1 MTRQIR
7 SLPALIALGAGV
19 AAITA
24 CASVAP
30 TAVPAAYLETSPL
43 DLNPI
48 QVEKRTEFLEVSIDA
63 RSSELSSGERARI
76 RDFLSGYVKRGHGP
90 LVLSMPQASAN
101 PQLAVAAVA
110 EARAIAWDMGIEY
123 EEMTGRAHGA
133 GSSVS
138 EPMILA
144 YQSYE
149 AIAPYC
155 PPKSTVDFSNID
167 SNNQMS
173 TLGCSVRTNLAAM
186 IVDPG
191 DLLGKRALDASDMSR
206 REVILEK
213 FRAGESTASQRSAQE
228 SGAVS
233 SAVQ

>member
-1 MTRQIR
+1 MTRHIR
-7 SLPALIALGAGV
+7 SLQALIALGAGA

-24 CASVAP
+24 CASSAP
-30 TAVPAAYLETSPL
+30 TAVPSAYLETSPL

-63 RSSELSSGERARI
+63 YASELSNTDRARI
-76 RDFLSGYVKRGHGP
+76 RDFMRGYTRRGHGP
-90 LVLSMPQASAN
+90 LVLSMPQVSSN

-110 EARAIAWDMGIEY
+110 EARAIAWDMGVEY
-123 EEMTGRAHGA
+123 QEMSGTAHGSGA
-133 GSSVS
+133 SVS

-144 YQSYE
+144 FQSYE

-167 SNNQMS
+167 SNNQLP

-186 IVDPG
+186 IIDPG
-191 DLLGKRALDASDMSR
+191 DLLGNRPLDRSDLAR

-213 FRAGESTASQRSAQE
+213 FRAGESTASERSNQE

-233 SAVQ
+233 SAIQ

>member
-1 MTRQIR
+1 MTRHIR
-7 SLPALIALGAGV
+7 SLPALIALGAGA

-30 TAVPAAYLETSPL
+30 TAVPQAYLESSPL
-43 DLNPI
+43 DLN
-48 QVEKRTEFLEVSIDA
+48 QVTVEKRTEFLEISIDA
-63 RSSELSSGERARI
+63 YAGELSSTDRARI
-76 RDFLSGYVKRGHGP
+76 REFMSGFVRRGHGP
-90 LVLSMPQASAN
+90 LVLSMPQTSSN

-123 EEMTGRAHGA
+123 EEISGKAHGA
-133 GSSVS
+133 GSAVS

-167 SNNQMS
+167 SNNQME
-173 TLGCSVRTNLAAM
+173 TLGCAVRTNLAAM

-191 DLLGKRALDASDMSR
+191 DLLGNRPLDRSDLAR
-206 REVILEK
+206 RETILEK
-213 FRAGESTASQRSAQE
+213 FRAGESTASERTSQE

>member
-1 MTRQIR
+1 MTRHIR
-7 SLPALIALGAGV
+7 SLKTLIALGAGA

-48 QVEKRTEFLEVSIDA
+48 KVEKRTEFLEVSIDA
-63 RSSELSSGERARI
+63 YAGELSSSDRARI
-76 RDFLSGYVKRGHGP
+76 QDFMRGYVRRGHGP
-90 LVLSMPQASAN
+90 LVLSMPQVSSN

-110 EARAIAWDMGIEY
+110 EARAIAWDMGVEY
-123 EEMTGRAHGA
+123 QEISGTAHGS

-149 AIAPYC
+149 AIAPNC

-167 SNNQMS
+167 SNNQME

-186 IVDPG
+186 IIDPA
-191 DLLGKRALDASDMSR
+191 DLLGNRPLDRSDLAR

-213 FRAGESTASQRSAQE
+213 FRAGESTASERSSQE

>member
-7 SLPALIALGAGV
+7 SLPALIALGAGAV
-19 AAITA
+19 TITA

-30 TAVPAAYLETSPL
+30 TAVPAAYLQTSPL
-43 DLNPI
+43 DVNAI

-63 RSSELSSGERARI
+63 YASELSSSERARI
-76 RDFLSGYVKRGHGP
+76 REFLGGYVKRGHGP
-90 LVLSMPQASAN
+90 LVLSLPQVSAN
-101 PQLAVAAVA
+101 PQLAVAAIA
-110 EARAIAWDMGIEY
+110 EARAIAWDMGVEY
-123 EEMTGRAHGA
+123 EEMSGTAHGSR
-133 GSSVS
+133 SSAS

-149 AIAPYC
+149 AIAPHC
-155 PPKSTVDFSNID
+155 PPKSTIDFSNID
-167 SNNQMS
+167 SNNHLP

-186 IVDPG
+186 IIDPG
-191 DLLGKRALDASDMSR
+191 DLLGSRPLDPSDLSR

-213 FRAGESTASQRSAQE
+213 FRAGQPTASERSNQE

-233 SAVQ
+233 SAVR

>member
-1 MTRQIR
+1 MTRHIR
-7 SLPALIALGAGV
+7 SLQALIALGASA

-24 CASVAP
+24 CASSAP
-30 TAVPAAYLETSPL
+30 TAVPAAYLQTSPL

-63 RSSELSSGERARI
+63 YASELSSTERARI
-76 RDFLSGYVKRGHGP
+76 RDFMTGYTRRGHGP
-90 LVLSMPQASAN
+90 LVLSMPQTSAN

-110 EARAIAWDMGIEY
+110 EARTIAWDMGVEY
-123 EEMTGRAHGA
+123 QEISGTAHGA
-133 GSSVS
+133 GSSIS

-149 AIAPYC
+149 AIAPHC
-155 PPKSTVDFSNID
+155 PPKSTIDFSNID
-167 SNNQMS
+167 SNNQLS

-186 IVDPG
+186 IIDPG
-191 DLLGKRALDASDMSR
+191 DLLGNRPLDRSDLAR

-213 FRAGESTASQRSAQE
+213 FRAGEATASERSSQE

-233 SAVQ
+233 SAVR

>member
-7 SLPALIALGAGV
+7 SIRVLIALTAGA
-19 AAITA
+19 AAVSA

-30 TAVPAAYLETSPL
+30 TAVPAQYLETSPL

-48 QVEKRTEFLEVSIDA
+48 EVEKRTEFLEVDIDA
-63 RSSELSSGERARI
+63 YASELSSRDRARI
-76 RDFLSGYVKRGHGP
+76 RDFVGGYARRGHGP
-90 LVLSMPQASAN
+90 LVLSLPQVSSN

-110 EARAIAWDMGIEY
+110 EARAIAWDMGVEY
-123 EEMTGRAHGA
+123 EEMSGAAHGT
-133 GSSVS
+133 GSPVS

-167 SNNQMS
+167 SNNNLP

-186 IVDPG
+186 IVDPA
-191 DLLGKRALDASDMSR
+191 DLLGGRPLDGADLSR

-213 FRAGESTASQRSAQE
+213 FRAGESTASERSDQE
-228 SGAVS
+228 SGSVS
-233 SAVQ
+233 SVVQ

>member
-1 MTRQIR
+1 MTRHIR
-7 SLPALIALGAGV
+7 SIKALIALGAG
-19 AAITA
+19 AAAVSA

-43 DLNPI
+43 DLNAI
-48 QVEKRTEFLEVSIDA
+48 DVEKRTEFLEVAIDA
-63 RSSELSSGERARI
+63 YASELSSSDRARI
-76 RDFLSGYVKRGHGP
+76 QAFVSGYTKRGHGP
-90 LVLSMPQASAN
+90 LVLSLPQTSSN
-101 PQLAVAAVA
+101 PQLAVSAVA
-110 EARAIAWDMGIEY
+110 EARAIAWDMGVEY
-123 EEMTGRAHGA
+123 DELSGAAHGM
-133 GSSVS
+133 GSPVS

-149 AIAPYC
+149 AIAPHC

-167 SNNQMS
+167 SNNQLP

-191 DLLGKRALDASDMSR
+191 DLLGNRPLDGSDMAR

-213 FRAGESTASQRSAQE
+213 FRAGETTASERAAQE
-228 SGAVS
+228 SGSVS

>member
-7 SLPALIALGAGV
+7 SLPALIALGAGA
-19 AAITA
+19 AAISA

-30 TAVPAAYLETSPL
+30 TAVPAAYLENSPL

-48 QVEKRTEFLEVSIDA
+48 QVEKRTEFLEVAIDA
-63 RSSELSSGERARI
+63 QASELSSSDRARI
-76 RDFLSGYVKRGHGP
+76 REFLAGYVKRGHGP
-90 LVLSMPQASAN
+90 LVLSMPQVSAN

-110 EARAIAWDMGIEY
+110 EARAIAWDLGVEY

-133 GSSVS
+133 GSPIS

-167 SNNQMS
+167 SNNQLP

-186 IVDPG
+186 IIDPG
-191 DLLGKRALDASDMSR
+191 DLLGKRALDPSDLSR

-213 FRAGESTASQRSAQE
+213 FRAGETTASARSNQE

-233 SAVQ
+233 SAVR

>member
-7 SLPALIALGAGV
+7 SLPALVALGAGV
-19 AAITA
+19 AAISA
-24 CASVAP
+24 CASAAP

-43 DLNPI
+43 DLNAI
-48 QVEKRTEFLEVSIDA
+48 EVEKRTEFLEVPIDA
-63 RSSELSSGERARI
+63 YASELSSSDRARI
-76 RDFLSGYVKRGHGP
+76 REFLAGYTRRGHGP
-90 LVLSMPQASAN
+90 LVVSMPQASSN
-101 PQLAVAAVA
+101 PQLAVAAIA
-110 EARAIAWDMGIEY
+110 EARAIAWDMGVEY
-123 EEMTGRAHGA
+123 QEISGTAHGS
-133 GSSVS
+133 GSAVS

-155 PPKSTVDFSNID
+155 PPKSMVDFSNID
-167 SNNQMS
+167 SNNQLE

-191 DLLGKRALDASDMSR
+191 DLLGTRPLDGSDLAR

-213 FRAGESTASQRSAQE
+213 FREGVSTASDRSDQE

>member
-24 CASVAP
+24 CASAAP

-43 DLNPI
+43 DLNAI

-63 RSSELSSGERARI
+63 QSSELSSGERARI

-133 GSSVS
+133 GSSFS

-155 PPKSTVDFSNID
+155 PPKSMVDFSNID

>member
-1 MTRQIR
+1 MTRHIR
-7 SLPALIALGAGV
+7 SIKALIALGAG
-19 AAITA
+19 AAAVSA

-48 QVEKRTEFLEVSIDA
+48 EVEKRTEFLEVPIDA
-63 RSSELSSGERARI
+63 YASELSSSDRARI
-76 RDFLSGYVKRGHGP
+76 QAFISGYTKRGHGP
-90 LVLSMPQASAN
+90 LVLSLPQASSN
-101 PQLAVAAVA
+101 PQLAVSAVA
-110 EARAIAWDMGIEY
+110 EARAIAWDMGVEY
-123 EEMTGRAHGA
+123 DEMSGAAHGT
-133 GSSVS
+133 GSPVS

-149 AIAPYC
+149 AIAPHC

-167 SNNQMS
+167 SNNQLP

-191 DLLGKRALDASDMSR
+191 DLLGNRPLDGSDLAR

-213 FRAGESTASQRSAQE
+213 FRAGESTASERAAQE
-228 SGAVS
+228 SGSVAQ
-233 SAVQ
+233 AVQ